1 MLQTLRIN
9 EFLLFQ
15 NQEIEL
21 SGKFTAI
28 TGETGSGKSMF
39 IKALR
44 FVLGEKQDLPVANY
58 SVTAEFKIGKDK
70 NNLLE
75 IFRNNEIEIEDNLII
90 LRRILNDEGKSRSFI
105 NDVAVSPKLLKV
117 IGEELIEFH
126 SQHKQLDAFSD
137 KKSLDLL
144 DIFLNEK
151 ELLESIEILY
161 AQIKYLDKEID
172 NAIKE
177 ISFLKFEHDHIQHS
191 FNELKSLAVQPNE
204 EEELIEKKR
213 AFNDKAK
220 IITYL
225 KDILSIF
232 EKDGSITNSLIR
244 NQRNISKYEDLS
256 SIDQQLELSINTLSD
271 LELMTN
277 NFLKDLS
284 YFDNIE
290 EIEDRLSRLKE
301 FSRKYR
307 CNSNQLIE
315 LCSDFQNKIE
325 KLENLDLFIHKKTKE
340 KNILLEKY
348 FLLAQDLSKKR
359 KIIAKQLEEVIL
371 SELKLL
377 KLEQVELSID
387 IRFDKL
393 RPISPKGMDSSRF
406 LIRTNKSFDFA
417 SINEIASGGELS
429 RIMLAFK
436 VALARN
442 SAKTTIIFDEID
454 SGTGGAVA
462 EVIGKRLKNLAENNQ
477 VITISHQPQVASKA
491 DQHLLITKI
500 ESRTDI
506 INLDEDGT
514 VREVARMLAGENIT
528 ESAIK
533 AAICLINP

>member
-1 MLQTLRIN
+1 MLQTLRLN
-9 EFLLFQ
+9 EFLLFKD
-15 NQEIEL
+15 QEIEL
-21 SGKFTAI
+21 SKKFTAI

-44 FVLGEKQDLPVANY
+44 FVLGEKQDLPAANY
-58 SVTAEFKIGKDK
+58 SVTAEFKIEKDK

-105 NDVAVSPKLLKV
+105 NDVAVTPKLLKI

-161 AQIKYLDKEID
+161 AQIKHLDKEID
-172 NAIKE
+172 DAIKE
-177 ISFLKFEHDHIQHS
+177 TSFLKSEHDHIQHS

-220 IITYL
+220 IIACL
-225 KDILSIF
+225 KDILNIF

-244 NQRNISKYEDLS
+244 SQRNISKYEDLS
-256 SIDQQLELSINTLSD
+256 SIDQQLELSINTLND

-277 NFLKDLS
+277 NLLKEIN
-284 YFDNIE
+284 YFDNID
-290 EIEDRLSRLKE
+290 EIEERLSRLKE

-315 LCSDFQNKIE
+315 LYSDFQNKIE
-325 KLENLDLFIHKKTKE
+325 KLENLDLVIHKKTKE

-348 FLLAQDLSKKR
+348 FLLAQDLSEKR

-371 SELKLL
+371 SELKQL
-377 KLEQVELSID
+377 KLEQVELNID
-387 IRFDKL
+387 IRFDNL

-406 LIRTNKSFDFA
+406 LIRTNKSFDLA

-491 DQHLLITKI
+491 DQHLLITKL

-506 INLDEDGT
+506 VILDEDGI
-514 VREVARMLAGENIT
+514 VREIARMLAGENIT